1 MKLEAVLSNLNS
13 LEKNSF
19 LKNIDTIISNE
30 PRNAKEIDKILS
42 DESKDLKNVDILNV
56 TRIFH
61 LVEDEYLE
69 FIRSEFVNLDSQ
81 LDILTD
87 ILTRDGR
94 CIARHDWFARLYEN
108 EISALE
114 KRLKKF
120 NKDISNENSDIE
132 PGRQRDYEI
141 YRNCVVTAFCNDD
154 ERNLERKITS
164 DEQSILLTLSKSLEL
179 SQEEI
184 KLINYSVLPVE
195 KKNIDNVINELR
207 LIGVIFDS
215 RKNKTVYVPQ
225 EFVRIL
231 RKIRGSEVAN
241 KHYRRVL
248 FQIREPMINIA
259 CRKHGID
266 WKQSHEQKIELI
278 ILEGLSMSNLLIN
291 DIHKDGTTLTE
302 KKKYINELCEKGLKL
317 SGGIKGTTIEE
328 KVQNLIEY
336 FNELELDE
344 KVTISIDG
352 YDKMM
357 RELNDSI
364 PLANKKIRSVFELQ
378 EENVMN
384 SKYLLDY
391 NLKPRDVLDIIP
403 DSDIKKFVDLKEI
416 KSRGDLIDNILEQY
430 KDSENLY
437 LENYENIAYRDH
449 RALKENG
456 IHITDAELGVKF
468 EELTKTIFKKLG
480 FNVDEKLRKEI
491 NTSKDKID
499 ILLNIGKNE
508 LIVVE
513 CKSHKESGYNKF
525 SSVFRQLKA
534 YQDLALKKEYKVIKS
549 LLIAPEFTD
558 DFINDCE
565 LEYELN
571 LSLITASSISAIY
584 QGFKDSKMKTLPF
597 KLLMRDVLIQS
608 ERILKAIK

>member
-1 MKLEAVLSNLNS
+1 MILEAVLSNLNS

-19 LKNIDTIISNE
+19 LKIIDTIISNE
-30 PRNAKEIDKILS
+30 PKNAKQIDKILS
-42 DESKDLKNVDILNV
+42 DESRDLKNVDIINV
-56 TRIFH
+56 TKIFH
-61 LVEDEYLE
+61 LVEDEYQE
-69 FIRSEFVNLDSQ
+69 YIKSEFVNLDSQ
-81 LDILTD
+81 LDIITD

-94 CIARHDWFARLYEN
+94 CIARHEWFSRLYEK
-108 EISALE
+108 EIATLE
-114 KRLKKF
+114 KRLIQF
-120 NKDISNENSDIE
+120 NSDLKNE
-132 PGRQRDYEI
+132 KSDLDENRKRDYEV
-141 YRNCVVTAFCNDD
+141 YKSCVVTAFCNDD
-154 ERNLERKITS
+154 ERNLERKITT

-184 KLINYSVLPVE
+184 KLINYSVLPIE
-195 KKNIDNVINELR
+195 KKDIDTVINDLR
-207 LIGVIFDS
+207 LIGVLFDS

-225 EFVRIL
+225 EIVRIL
-231 RKIRGSEVAN
+231 RRIRGNELAN
-241 KHYRRVL
+241 KHYRRIL
-248 FQIREPMINIA
+248 SQIREPLINIA
-259 CRKHGID
+259 CRKHNID
-266 WKQSHEQKIELI
+266 WKLPLEQKIELI
-278 ILEGLSMSNLLIN
+278 ISEGISFSSLLIN
-291 DIHKDGTTLTE
+291 DIHKDGTTLTD
-302 KKKYINELCEKGLKL
+302 KKKYINDLCEKGLNIP
-317 SGGIKGTTIEE
+317 GGIKGVTIEE
-328 KVQNLIEY
+328 KIQNLVDY
-336 FNELELDE
+336 YNDLELDE
-344 KVTISIDG
+344 KVTISLDG
-352 YDKMM
+352 YDKLM
-357 RELNDSI
+357 RELNETV
-364 PLANKKIRSVFELQ
+364 PPANKRIKTVFELQ

-391 NLKPRDVLDIIP
+391 NLKPRDVLDVIAE
-403 DSDIKKFVDLKEI
+403 DDIKKFIDLREI
-416 KSRGDLIDNILEQY
+416 KSRGDLISNILEHY

-437 LENYENIAYRDH
+437 LENYENIAYRNH
-449 RALKENG
+449 AALKENG
-456 IHITDAELGVKF
+456 IQITDAELGVKF
-468 EELTKTIFKKLG
+468 EDLTKTIFNKLG

-534 YQDLALKKEYKVIKS
+534 YRDLGLKKEYKVIKS

-571 LSLITASSISAIY
+571 LSLITASSLSAIY
-584 QGFKDSKMKTLPF
+584 QGFKESKMKALPY